1 MLVVVWALLASFLAG
16 YYYLQYSDV
25 SNRVGGVLIYV
36 NIGVDYG
43 NGSRAFSNDT
53 KTVTGATLFDVT
65 KQAFNVTY
73 QVGVYGTEVT
83 SIDGVTKVAGEVGW
97 TYWVRNSTDSS
108 WAIVWDNADNYRVA
122 SGETFMWYFQRGSE
136 FKPPT

>member
-1 MLVVVWALLASFLAG
+1 MLVAVWALLASFLAG

-25 SNRVGGVLIYV
+25 SNRVGGALIYV

-43 NGSRAFSNDT
+43 NGTRVFSNDT
-53 KTVTGATLFDVT
+53 RTVTGATLFDVT
-65 KQAFNVTY
+65 KQTFNVTY

-83 SIDGVTKVAGEVGW
+83 SIDGVAKVPNEVGW
-97 TYWVRNSTDSS
+97 TYWVWNSTSSS
-108 WAIVWDNADNYRVA
+108 WAIVWEGADNYKVA
-122 SGETFMWYFQRGSE
+122 SRETFMWYFQSGSE